1 MEPSDKGSCHNLHT
15 AFKKLRVD
23 SSRMQPLLV
32 KSVWNKRCLTS
43 SADGK
48 KSNNPTLPVI
58 DVLSISEESCSTSI
72 CHCDRRNK
80 KLSASTSLAELNL
93 SKIKSVSTISPKRK
107 SIILH
112 SARLKTLTTRDYQS
126 SKCLVRPARLRLPC
140 KDSTRPISTTNT
152 NTTTTT
158 NTNLSRSNKSGDLVD
173 EKAHVQLIPGTE
185 RIFGEIFSS
194 PHVDFGSICKRAKR
208 MEQITECKS
217 EESPATFNAGQ
228 KTEAK
233 LPVQQT
239 AAAKDVDS
247 SEASV
252 SGNVVPYPVM
262 ERSCSQQARMDDV
275 TMDELAGYFENY
287 VYIPRKMS
295 TMAEMMYT

>member
-1 MEPSDKGSCHNLHT
+1 
-15 AFKKLRVD
+15 
-23 SSRMQPLLV
+23 
-32 KSVWNKRCLTS
+32 
-43 SADGK
+43 
-48 KSNNPTLPVI
+48 
-58 DVLSISEESCSTSI
+58 
-72 CHCDRRNK
+72 
-80 KLSASTSLAELNL
+80 
-93 SKIKSVSTISPKRK
+93 
-107 SIILH
+107 
-112 SARLKTLTTRDYQS
+112 
-126 SKCLVRPARLRLPC
+126 
-140 KDSTRPISTTNT
+140 
-152 NTTTTT
+152 
-158 NTNLSRSNKSGDLVD
+158 
-173 EKAHVQLIPGTE
+173 
-185 RIFGEIFSS
+185 
-194 PHVDFGSICKRAKR
+194 

-217 EESPATFNAGQ
+217 EGAPATFNAGQ